1 MLSIE
6 ESVWFISEVLKLTY
20 NKESRQQDPIG
31 FLNYLIQGFHQN
43 IPFQSVTLLSKPL
56 ISRGKPT
63 WEEIKTEVMSQRGGL
78 CYTLN
83 TFMKY
88 LLESLGY
95 CVYHSSCTIRNNND
109 HIATIAHM
117 DNIRYYIDVGCG
129 YPTFEAIPLDFEKE
143 SQIYYHSFLEYK
155 LVKDATSTIIMRQQ
169 RRGDIRLSNDHDSWR
184 TACVIDLTP
193 REFDFFERP
202 MSLVYS
208 SPSHLV
214 FHSSLRVVKFPNLKC
229 IVLRDNLLLQENSEH
244 ILAIKEK
251 LCHPSIILE
260 KINDMF
266 PLLYELALSAVNHID
281 LTLK

>member
-1 MLSIE
+1 
-6 ESVWFISEVLKLTY
+6 
-20 NKESRQQDPIG
+20 
-31 FLNYLIQGFHQN
+31 
-43 IPFQSVTLLSKPL
+43 
-56 ISRGKPT
+56 
-63 WEEIKTEVMSQRGGL
+63 
-78 CYTLN
+78 
-83 TFMKY
+83 
-88 LLESLGY
+88 
-95 CVYHSSCTIRNNND
+95 
-109 HIATIAHM
+109 M

-155 LVKDATSTIIMRQQ
+155 LVKDATSTIIMRQH

-193 REFDFFERP
+193 QEFDFFERP

-214 FHSSLRVVKFPNLKC
+214 FHSSLRVVKFPDLKC

-251 LCHPSIILE
+251 LCHPSTILE